1 MDVRLTPTRRTVLLG
16 TAGAAGLA
24 ALAACSSSGG
34 TTAAGA
40 STSSGA
46 ASTSGSASTDSTA
59 AAPASDSAAGAP
71 SSGSGGTTLVSLDSI
86 KVGEAV
92 SVKLPDGKPGI
103 VARPTDTTAVAFSAI
118 CTHMGCTVAPA
129 GQELDCPCHGS
140 VYNATTGA
148 VIKGPAPKPLPAV
161 AVHVS
166 GGQVVT
172 GSA

>member
-1 MDVRLTPTRRTVLLG
+1 MDVPPTATRRAVLVG

-34 TTAAGA
+34 T
-40 STSSGA
+40 
-46 ASTSGSASTDSTA
+46 
-59 AAPASDSAAGAP
+59 SAAGSSVTSPAGTSSSQDAASSARLRSSSAG
-71 SSGSGGTTLVSLDSI
+71 SSGPSGTTLVALDSI

-129 GQELDCPCHGS
+129 GKELDCPCHGS
-140 VYNATTGA
+140 VYNATTGV
-148 VIKGPAPKPLPAV
+148 VIKGPAPKPLPPV
-161 AVHVS
+161 AVHVA